1 MYVIT
6 KHTKAG
12 REREGVYMME
22 TLVKRA
28 MKKDAESF
36 IRLMEEN
43 KQSMLKVAYGFFSN
57 EEDVADAMQQTV
69 LNAYEHIG
77 ELKKAAY
84 FKTWLIRILINN
96 CNQLYNSRKH
106 VAVGAGMAEEKYFD
120 FYPEDN
126 AFFNLLSL
134 LNKDDRTI
142 FQLYYGEGYTTK
154 EISGMLD
161 MKESTIRSRIHRG
174 KEQLRR
180 QIKGEEWYSNGK

>member
-1 MYVIT
+1 
-6 KHTKAG
+6 
-12 REREGVYMME
+12 ME

-28 MKKDAESF
+28 MQKDAESF

-57 EEDVADAMQQTV
+57 EEDVADVMQQTV

-96 CNQLYNSRKH
+96 CSQLYNSRKH
-106 VAVGAGMAEEKYFD
+106 LAIGTELEEEKCFD
-120 FYPEDN
+120 TYPEDN
-126 AFFNLLSL
+126 AFFHLLSL
-134 LNKDDRTI
+134 LHKDDRTI

-154 EISGMLD
+154 EISKILD
-161 MKESTIRSRIHRG
+161 IKESTIRSRIHRG

-180 QIKGEEWYSNGK
+180 QLQREECVFNGK